1 MYNATLIISVYKK
14 VRELELI
21 LSSLEKQSY
30 RKNYEIII
38 ADDGSGEEIEKLIKQ
53 VRKKF
58 EIDLKFITHE
68 DLGFRKNKI
77 LNEAIKNSKS
87 DYLIFID
94 GDCIPHYHFIEAHIK
109 YQKPDTVLCGRRV
122 MLGKKISE
130 GILKS
135 YGKNK
140 SFEIT
145 FSKLL
150 IDSVRSK
157 NASLHVEEA
166 LYIENA
172 KARNLINAKRTNL
185 LGCNFSIPKNL
196 IEKVNGFDENYT
208 GPGIGE
214 DTDIEYRLKFISASF
229 ESLRN
234 LAIVYHLYHPKT
246 IEERKNY
253 DYFHNYIKN
262 SGNYF
267 CKNGLIKLQ

>member
-14 VRELELI
+14 IKELDI
-21 LSSLEKQSY
+21 VLSALQKQSY
-30 RKNYEIII
+30 RKEYEILI
-38 ADDGSGEEIEKLIKQ
+38 ADDGSGEEMANYVEQSK
-53 VRKKF
+53 KKF
-58 EIDLKFITHE
+58 ELDLRLIAHE
-68 DLGFRKNKI
+68 DIGFRKNKI
-77 LNEAIKNSKS
+77 LNESIKSSKS
-87 DYLIFID
+87 DYLIFLD
-94 GDCIPHYHFIEAHIK
+94 GDCIPHYHFVQAHIK
-109 YQKPDTVLCGRRV
+109 FRKPDTVLCGRRV
-122 MLGKKISE
+122 ILGKIISE

-135 YGKNK
+135 HSKNK

-166 LYIENA
+166 IYIEYE
-172 KARNLINAKRTNL
+172 KARDYINAKKTSL

-196 IEKVNGFDENYT
+196 IEKVNGFDEDYT

-214 DTDIEYRLKFISASF
+214 DTDLEYRLKLISANF

-253 DYFHNYIKN
+253 DYFHKYIKN

-267 CKNGLIKLQ
+267 CKNGLIKS